1 MIRWTTPISRK
12 RITYRTERRENKVPK
27 SDDVEGIHLLP
38 LWPFIICSRVK
49 FTFSYSFPS
58 NDVKQSQGWS
68 FNQATELHELRT
80 HISVQLIASF
90 GSFGILIGI
99 TYPMAM
105 IAFWIRTWQLFQQSS
120 VYGPVGTGYSVKI
133 NSNVRKILKVKV
145 KVKFTL
151 EQATK
156 AHRGSRGTA
165 VLLL

>member
-1 MIRWTTPISRK
+1 MNHTRSPKEDHLPDWA
-12 RITYRTERRENKVPK
+12 RRDNKDTK
-27 SDDVEGIHLLP
+27 GDRVEGIHLLP
-38 LWPFIICSRVK
+38 LWPFIICSRMK

-58 NDVKQSQGWS
+58 NDIKQSQGWS
-68 FNQATELHELRT
+68 FNQAIELHEIRT
-80 HISVQLIASF
+80 HISIQLIASF

-99 TYPMAM
+99 TYPMAI

-156 AHRGSRGTA
+156 AHRGRRGIS
-165 VLLL
+165 LLFL